1 MQKSNINPRCLQQ
14 MLESAPNAAEKGQS
28 QFFTPHAFGA
38 ALAKALPKLR
48 PTILDL
54 NCGDGDLLQAS
65 VSPDTERLLG
75 SDIDPDAGGL
85 TSPRREAGEKAKAR
99 RLDIRPLHW
108 DLTHLYPAMVEI
120 DFTADL
126 FVLNPPFRLWWDRA
140 RLQDLAAS
148 DLTAVRE
155 AFAAQ
160 EAAAY
165 KKGTVDG
172 TIDSTIATLLMA
184 LDRCTYL
191 GEGLLIG
198 NNATLQRL
206 LFDPD
211 APHAAV
217 ARHVWGHLI
226 VPGNPMTGLDDC
238 LWEKETAFHTG
249 VLYFARGHL
258 AGPETVTWPAD
269 WAARLE
275 SGTLPLPDRLYRNGS
290 SLCYT
295 GHARERV
302 ADDWKLLRDRAAELN
317 TNTGRQPYHLWL
329 NVGGRIG
336 CNLTDFEQRSVK
348 VNKAEAQRLY
358 ALRGKTPMELV
369 IQRAQRDELR
379 HVVHQGGWR
388 VEPALLE
395 AVEKAVGEYNAARA
409 PLYPLDPIK
418 RLGYLD
424 EQDTIECTKDLMG
437 VKAES
442 GKRKAET
449 ENSKLK
455 TQNSEPAPQLL
466 FKAGQRYSIRTQ
478 TVAVIRRSWKYNPL
492 MARDESLEHTGQEL
506 AIYLADGVRDPHAKE
521 DKLTEYCFMDA
532 KIMKDKNT
540 TVKTAPQQKG
550 RNDGDPVGISFTLQ
564 ELAAHFAIPEVPDVA
579 TANPAGYRRNLDALA
594 AIEQLTEGL
603 AA

>member
-38 ALAKALPKLR
+38 YLAKALPKLR
-48 PTILDL
+48 PAIVDL

-65 VSPDTERLLG
+65 VSPDTEALLG

-85 TSPRREAGEKAKAR
+85 TSPRREPGEKAKAR
-99 RLDIRPLHW
+99 RRDIHPIHW
-108 DLTHLYPAMVEI
+108 DLTHLYPAMAEI

-140 RLQDLAAS
+140 RLKDLAAS
-148 DLTAVRE
+148 DLSAVRD

-160 EAAAY
+160 EEAAY

-198 NNATLQRL
+198 NNATLERL
-206 LFDPD
+206 LFAPD

-217 ARHVWGHLI
+217 ARHVWGRLI
-226 VPGNPMTGLDDC
+226 VPGNPITGRDDC
-238 LWEKETAFHTG
+238 LWEKETAFQTG
-249 VLYFARGHL
+249 VLYFARSHQ

-269 WAARLE
+269 WATRLE

-290 SLCYT
+290 ALCYA
-295 GHARERV
+295 GHAREAV
-302 ADDWKLLRDRAAELN
+302 AEDWKLLRDRAAQLN

-348 VNKAEAQRLY
+348 VNKREAQRLY

-395 AVEKAVGEYNAARA
+395 AVESAVAEYNAARA
-409 PLYPLDPIK
+409 PLYPLDAIK

-449 ENSKLK
+449 QPLNAS
-455 TQNSEPAPQLL
+455 APQLL
-466 FKAGQRYSIRTQ
+466 FAAGSRYSIRTQ
-478 TVAVIRRSWKYNPL
+478 TVTVTRRSWKYNPL

-506 AIYLADGVRDPHAKE
+506 AIYIADGVRDPHAKE
-521 DKLTEYCFMDA
+521 DTLTEYAFMDA

-540 TVKTAPQQKG
+540 VVKTAPQQKG
-550 RNDGDPVGISFTLQ
+550 REGDPVGVAFTLQ
-564 ELAAHFAIPEVPDVA
+564 ELAAHFAVPEVPDVA

-594 AIEQLTEGL
+594 EIERLTESL
-603 AA
+603 AG